1 MAASITGAIVTERE
15 QRRVIYSY
23 CCRPFLRQQEN
34 YFWGLPGDPA
44 HRARGLPAAAR
55 LFDLERAR
63 AHPRSGRQGLLAP
76 QDKPIGSLDMTGRPL
91 ADL

>member
-1 MAASITGAIVTERE
+1 VTERE

-44 HRARGLPAAAR
+44 HR